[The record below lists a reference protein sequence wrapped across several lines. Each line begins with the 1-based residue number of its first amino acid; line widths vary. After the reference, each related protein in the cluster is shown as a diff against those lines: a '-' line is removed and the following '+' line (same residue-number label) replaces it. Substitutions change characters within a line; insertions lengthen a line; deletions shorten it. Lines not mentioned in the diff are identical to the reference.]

1 MSLFRKAGERFVGG
15 KFYAFGEEG
24 SGKSKFTTTFPK
36 SAIIDTEA
44 GTYEDEP
51 NVVFVANTTSHKE
64 VAEAID
70 EIHENLLEEIDT
82 LVVDSETKIYDS
94 MTVSAMEVEEKRAKE
109 KGGDIDDANVS
120 MRGWGK
126 IKNVTKKL
134 QAMKIDLSSSGKFV
148 VSTAQKS
155 DVTKQIGNE
164 RVKVGEKAEAHKS
177 LPYDYDVVL
186 RFFTQKK
193 KINGKEQATYHAEVL
208 KDRTETFQKYDVID
222 NPHFD
227 LWKPYYDKKRKTG
240 KIVETHY
247 VEDAQKDIDAF
258 EEEDKLIDEA
268 KSKMTEVV
276 KILGKEKGTEKL
288 KEIMVKAGIKSPKA
302 INDSLIAEKVIKLTE
317 EVLNKQE
324 S

>member
-70 EIHENLLEEIDT
+70 EIHENLLEDIDT

-109 KGGDIDDANVS
+109 KGGDVDDANVS

-155 DVTKQIGNE
+155 DITKQIGNE

-193 KINGKEQATYHAEVL
+193 KIQGKEQATYHAEVL
-208 KDRTETFQKYDVID
+208 KDRTGVFQKYDVID

-227 LWKPYYDKKRKTG
+227 MWKEYYDKKRKTG
-240 KIVETHY
+240 KIIETHY
-247 VEDAQKDIDAF
+247 VEDTQKDIEAL
-258 EEEDKLIDEA
+258 EEEDKLIEQA
-268 KSKMTEVV
+268 KSKLNEIV
-276 KILGKEKGTEKL
+276 KKLGTEEGTKKL
-288 KEIMVKAGIKSPKA
+288 KEIMVEAKIKSIKA
-302 INDSLIAEKVIKLTE
+302 INDSQVAKKIIELADKVIE
-317 EVLNKQE
+317 EQ
-324 S
+324 